1 MSDPASLLPPNATP
15 QERALDLAPAAH
27 LGAIPRPISRLWN
40 PQTCPA
46 ALLPWLAWALSVDDW
61 DADWPEQ
68 IRRDVIADSIG
79 LHRVKGT
86 LASVRRALAAAG
98 YGAAEVV
105 ERYGWD
111 FYDGTARHDGAITYV
126 APDHWAEY
134 RIRLTRPI
142 TLEQAAQVR
151 RILATV
157 APARCRLKALDYTR
171 ALNLYNARIRHDG
184 RYSHGVA

>member
-46 ALLPWLAWALSVDDW
+46 ALLPWLAWALSVDEW

-68 IRRDVIADSIG
+68 IRRDVIAGSIG

-86 LASVRRALAAAG
+86 LAALKRALAGASMIRSLRSSRLLCRPFRLHHDALPKNTGSPVSSAA
-98 YGAAEVV
+98 VV
-105 ERYGWD
+105 
-111 FYDGTARHDGAITYV
+111 AICRNV
-126 APDHWAEY
+126 AWRWY
-134 RIRLTRPI
+134 STRC
-142 TLEQAAQVR
+142 QVKPR
-151 RILATV
+151 
-157 APARCRLKALDYTR
+157 
-171 ALNLYNARIRHDG
+171 
-184 RYSHGVA
+184 